1 MLSLKSFHI
10 FFISLSILV
19 TGGYGI
25 WQLQNPSINSGLS
38 NLLGAIVIV
47 MGISLAI
54 YLQKVI
60 QKFKTI

>member
-25 WQLQNPSINSGLS
+25 RQLQNPTLNSSLS
-38 NLLGAIVIV
+38 YLLGALGIAT
-47 MGISLAI
+47 GISLSI